1 MVDVATLGLAVDS
14 SQVEK
19 GAKSLDKLAGSA
31 KKAEAATGAL
41 GPASQAAGRSAA
53 NAAEAAARAL
63 DAQAS
68 AAQRAA
74 NANMRVATS
83 ANDNAFKAGA
93 HNVSNIAAQFQDVAV
108 SAAGGMAAMQVGLQQ
123 GTQLAAVIGT
133 MERPLAG
140 LGAAFLSILSPLS
153 LLVIG
158 LTTLAAAGIQMVN
171 WAKVGA
177 AALRGLATALQVV
190 APYAAAAAAAL
201 ALIYAPAIVSGI
213 ASVTVAIGRLSV
225 AAVSATAA
233 MAAAN
238 PVGAIVL
245 GMAAAVTAA
254 VVFRDE
260 LTKILGV
267 DIVGAAVKGVNYI
280 IGSFVAAF
288 NDIKFIWSNLGD
300 VIGSA
305 IIGATNAVGVA
316 LTAMV
321 QSVATRV
328 DRLIAILNTIPGVSL
343 PEIGQLGG
351 ATPAANP
358 YADRLAR
365 SSATRGAQ
373 QQQELNANYIG
384 QFGGAVS
391 SGASTAAG
399 KLRDL
404 ANQLLT
410 DPGKKGKGGK
420 TDAEKYD
427 DIISAADR
435 RIAQLK
441 AEAEGLGL
449 TEEAAA
455 RLRYETELLNQADQ
469 KGIDLSAAQRAELG
483 AKAAAM
489 AQVEI
494 AAKNVKAAFDF
505 AKDATNGFL
514 SDLRTGLANGENI
527 FKSFGNA
534 ALNVLNKIV
543 DKLQSMAVDSLFTG
557 GSSSGGL
564 FGSILSGLG
573 SIFTGGTPLGM
584 GGIGHA
590 ATGGLVRGPGTGTSD
605 TAGVFALSNGEFVM
619 NAAATARNRAVL
631 EAMNSGRIGR
641 MASGGYVGTP
651 ANNNR
656 STGGGAAPITIAPV
670 YQVNSSGMQMSKEE
684 LLATLEQYQK
694 DTIKKSV
701 GAIETA
707 RARVIRGNRT

>member
-123 GTQLAAVIGT
+123 GTQLAAVLGT

-140 LGAAFLSILSPLS
+140 LGAAFLSVLSPLS

-171 WAKVGA
+171 WAQVGA
-177 AALRGLATALQVV
+177 TALRGLATALVVV
-190 APYAAAAAAAL
+190 APYATAVAAAL

-213 ASVTVAIGRLSV
+213 ASVTVALGRLAV

-238 PVGAIVL
+238 PVGAIAL
-245 GMAAAVTAA
+245 GISVAIAAAIA
-254 VVFRDE
+254 FRDA
-260 LTKILGV
+260 LAKILGV

-288 NDIKFIWSNLGD
+288 NDIKFVWSNLGD
-300 VIGSA
+300 IIGASV
-305 IIGATNAVGVA
+305 IGATNAVVNG
-316 LTAMV
+316 LNAMV
-321 QSVATRV
+321 QKAAGMI
-328 DRLIAILNTIPGVSL
+328 DGLIGMVNKIPGVNIPL
-343 PEIGQLGG
+343 IGEV
-351 ATPAANP
+351 APMTPAANP
-358 YADRLAR
+358 YADRLAKSA
-365 SSATRGAQ
+365 SSRAAQ
-373 QQQELNANYIG
+373 QQKELNANYIG
-384 QFGGAVS
+384 QIGGAVS
-391 SGASTAAG
+391 YGANAAASKARELADSFLQG
-399 KLRDL
+399 KD
-404 ANQLLT
+404 
-410 DPGKKGKGGK
+410 KKSKGK
-420 TDAEKYD
+420 TDAEKYS
-427 DIISAADR
+427 DILSAADR

-441 AEAEGLGL
+441 AEADGLGL
-449 TEEAAA
+449 TEEASA

-605 TAGVFALSNGEFVM
+605 TAGVFALSNGEFVV

-670 YQVNSSGMQMSKEE
+670 YNINSSGMEVSKEE
-684 LLATLEQYQK
+684 LMTMLDQYQK

>member
-1 MVDVATLGLAVDS
+1 MVDVATLVPLGLAVDS

-31 KKAEAATGAL
+31 KKAEAATSAL

-171 WAKVGA
+171 WASVGA
-177 AALRGLATALQVV
+177 TALRGLATALQVV
-190 APYAAAAAAAL
+190 APYAAAVAAAL

-213 ASVTVAIGRLSV
+213 ASVTVAIGRLAV

-238 PVGAIVL
+238 PVVAIAL
-245 GMAAAVTAA
+245 GIAAAITAA
-254 VVFRDE
+254 IAFRDE
-260 LTKILGV
+260 LAKILGV

-288 NDIKFIWSNLGD
+288 NDIKFVWSNLGD
-300 VIGSA
+300 IIGASV
-305 IIGATNAVGVA
+305 IGATNAVVNG
-316 LTAMV
+316 LNAMV
-321 QSVATRV
+321 QKAVGMI
-328 DRLIAILNTIPGVSL
+328 DGLIGMVNKIPGVNIPL
-343 PEIGQLGG
+343 IGEV
-351 ATPAANP
+351 APMTPAANP
-358 YADRLAR
+358 YADRLAK
-365 SSATRGAQ
+365 SAATRGAQ

-391 SGASTAAG
+391 FGASTAAG

-505 AKDATNGFL
+505 AKDATGGFL
-514 SDLRTGLANGENI
+514 SDLRTGLQNGEGF

-534 ALNVLNKIV
+534 ALNVLNKII
-543 DKLQSMAVDSLFTG
+543 DKLQGSFVDSLF
-557 GSSSGGL
+557 SSGGTGGAGGIFGTLFSGLKGL
-564 FGSILSGLG
+564 FGFDAGGYTGSGPA
-573 SIFTGGTPLGM
+573 S
-584 GGIGHA
+584 A
-590 ATGGLVRGPGTGTSD
+590 V
-605 TAGVFALSNGEFVM
+605 AGVVHGGEYVFSKR
-619 NAAATARNRAVL
+619 ATDRIGVGNL
-631 EAMNSGRIGR
+631 EAMHKSARGY
-641 MASGGYVGTP
+641 ASGGYVGASIPSRP
-651 ANNNR
+651 ANNNGKMHVSIGVTVDDQGNLQAYVKSIGEQATR
-656 STGGGAAPITIAPV
+656 DGAAAGAALALR
-670 YQVNSSGMQMSKEE
+670 QVPS
-684 LLATLEQYQK
+684 LAVQAVQSHQRRL
-694 DTIKKSV
+694 
-701 GAIETA
+701 G
-707 RARVIRGNRT
+707 